1 MSIHDPVIK
10 KELAAMPHRRFVD
23 RMKLLSLVGFLG
35 CLLSVAQAQFGFG
48 GNAGGPRPVQVK
60 LVSDTKVIVPGQA
73 FYLGIEMSHGE
84 GWHSYWTNP
93 GTGMPTKVSWELPD
107 GFEIGEQISPIPEV
121 KEDVIGNLH
130 YFHDTIYHI
139 YQVTPPSDL
148 ADASVTFKGNVTW
161 LQCIEDRCDPPQK
174 AAVELSLAVG
184 EATEVNEET
193 RALFD
198 MVLADQ
204 PKSFDAWTITT
215 DQTEESYTFTL
226 TPGEGAN
233 KDPGAIYVFE
243 EEQLLS
249 AATPEISKDGDKI
262 IVTLPKED
270 TEAIVALKGYLY
282 APNGWLAASDLSKTM
297 AFTKGTAKA
306 GESAAVGGAGGKP
319 QTLSLWKAL
328 FLAFVG
334 GSILNLMPCVFPVLS
349 IKVLGFVEQAGEDP
363 LKVKLHGL
371 MFGVGVLVSCLILA
385 GIIIGINVA
394 TGQNNGWGSH
404 MSHPPVA
411 ATVIILMF
419 VLGLNLSG
427 LFEMGTS
434 LMNTGG
440 DLMQKKGFS
449 GSFFSGV
456 LTTVVATPCSGP
468 FLGAVMGYT
477 FSQPIPI
484 ALILFSIFAVGVATP
499 YVLLSFF
506 PQLVNRLP
514 RPGAWMETFKQIM
527 AFPMFAA
534 AIFFLRGF
542 AKKTGDTGVI
552 WLLSALLLIALGLW
566 VYGKW
571 SAPMRSKSPTVR
583 SRIPN
588 SSPRI
593 FVICAKKVAWCSP
606 ISPRAGDRR
615 AKQTT

>member
-1 MSIHDPVIK
+1 
-10 KELAAMPHRRFVD
+10 
-23 RMKLLSLVGFLG
+23 
-35 CLLSVAQAQFGFG
+35 
-48 GNAGGPRPVQVK
+48 
-60 LVSDTKVIVPGQA
+60 VSDTEVIVPGQA
-73 FYLGIEMSHGE
+73 FYLGIEMAHDE

-93 GTGMPTKVSWELPD
+93 GTGMPTKVSWELPE
-107 GFEIGEQISPIPEV
+107 GFEIGKELSPIPKV

-130 YFHDTIYHI
+130 EFYDTVYHI
-139 YQVTPPSDL
+139 FQVTPPSDL
-148 ADASVTFKGNVTW
+148 SAKEISFKGNVSW
-161 LQCIEDRCDPPQK
+161 LQCVEDRCDPPQK
-174 AAVELSLAVG
+174 AAVELTLAIG
-184 EATEVNEET
+184 DQAKVNEDT
-193 RALFD
+193 RAFFD

-204 PKSFDAWTITT
+204 PKFYEAWTVEMA
-215 DQTEESYTFTL
+215 QTEETYTFTL

-243 EEQLLS
+243 EEQLLA
-249 AATPEISKDGDKI
+249 AATPKVTKDGDKF
-262 IVTLPKED
+262 IVTTTKED
-270 TEAIVALKGYLY
+270 IEEIAALKGYLF

-297 AFTKGTAKA
+297 TFSKEA
-306 GESAAVGGAGGKP
+306 GEGAAAGGAAMSGAKP

-334 GSILNLMPCVFPVLS
+334 GMILNLMPCVFPVLS

-371 MFGVGVLVSCLILA
+371 MFGAGVLVSCLILA
-385 GIIIGINVA
+385 SIIIGINLA
-394 TGQNNGWGSH
+394 TGQDNGWGSH

-411 ATVIILMF
+411 AVVIILMF

-440 DLMQKKGFS
+440 GLMQKKGYS

-484 ALILFSIFAVGVATP
+484 ALILFSIFAIGVATP

-506 PQLVNRLP
+506 PQLVNKMP

-542 AKKTGDTGVI
+542 AKKTGDSGVI
-552 WLLSALLLIALGLW
+552 WLLTALLTISIGLW
-566 VYGKW
+566 IYGKW
-571 SAPMRSKSPTVR
+571 ATPIRSKGTR
-583 SRIPN
+583 RRGI
-588 SSPRI
+588 I
-593 FVICAKKVAWCSP
+593 FGALFALL
-606 ISPRAGDRR
+606 GGY
-615 AKQTT
+615 